1 MCQKVLAK
9 FPCLTIYIPFSLHR
23 SQRTPYSHRLKYTHQ
38 ATFLKKKIKNHF
50 LSHTEGLTAL
60 QNASKDLYEPC
71 HIAAHRQLQDR
82 SQAQQPMRNSQERGF
97 ISALRFASLPYQGE
111 HFRAQ
116 MTLQIE
122 LHPLRSTDAGFTL
135 TALQLPPRGPNNPH
149 SCTSQSLLGQRA
161 LRRAHRYAQVW
172 KSTWS
177 NAAPCEG
184 LPWAPCLGTSKPPPH
199 ATSQQPCLL

>member
-38 ATFLKKKIKNHF
+38 ATFLKKIKIKNHF

-60 QNASKDLYEPC
+60 QNVSKDLYEPC

-111 HFRAQ
+111 RFRAQ

-122 LHPLRSTDAGFTL
+122 PHPLRSKDAGK
-135 TALQLPPRGPNNPH
+135 TALHTDSPPTASPRAQQPTQLHIPEPFRTKSSATCPQI
-149 SCTSQSLLGQRA
+149 CTSVEINVEQRCA
-161 LRRAHRYAQVW
+161 V
-172 KSTWS
+172 
-177 NAAPCEG
+177 
-184 LPWAPCLGTSKPPPH
+184 
-199 ATSQQPCLL
+199 